1 MSDALQ
7 LQAIQVM
14 LQNASATGILF
25 NKQKALDNY
34 LNKIGPMKVIHEHI
48 FTQVAIQHGTSATI
62 EKVNVYTLDNF
73 DTDLHIEAAH
83 HLLNTELAKCSYDT
97 AKYARA
103 EKVLFSPE
111 KPFTTEQ
118 MLYTNEKNEN
128 LTVDDLVR
136 VTKYSLA
143 FIELMDPDDKNIE
156 LASAAATV
164 FHGIQSTLN
173 NQRQPIPISTK
184 LHIANGF
191 LATVIKANIKDTDTK
206 RGITIAS
213 TLIDLVIDFFSGK

>member
-1 MSDALQ
+1 MSNTLQ

-34 LNKIGPMKVIHEHI
+34 LNKIGPMKVIHEYI
-48 FTQVAIQHGTSATI
+48 FAQVASQHCTSATI

-73 DTDLHIEAAH
+73 NTDLHIEAAH
-83 HLLNTELAKCSYDT
+83 HLLNKELAKCSYDT
-97 AKYARA
+97 EKYARA
-103 EKVLFSPE
+103 EQVLFSPE
-111 KPFTTEQ
+111 KPFTPELV
-118 MLYTNEKNEN
+118 LYTNEKNET
-128 LTVDDLVR
+128 LRVDDLLR

-143 FIELMDPDDKNIE
+143 FVEVMNPNDKNIE
-156 LASAAATV
+156 LASAATTV
-164 FHGIQSTLN
+164 FQGIQAALN
-173 NQRQPIPISTK
+173 NQSQPIPISTK

-191 LATVIKANIKDTDTK
+191 LATVVKANIKDSDTK

>member
-48 FTQVAIQHGTSATI
+48 FTQVAIQHGTYATI

-97 AKYARA
+97 EKYAKA
-103 EKVLFSPE
+103 EKILFSPKE
-111 KPFTTEQ
+111 SFTHDHI
-118 MLYTNEKNEN
+118 LYTNERNET
-128 LTVDDLVR
+128 LKVDELLQ
-136 VTKYSLA
+136 VTKYSIA
-143 FIELMDPDDKNIE
+143 FAELMDPDDKNIE

-164 FHGIQSTLN
+164 FHGIQATLN
-173 NQRQPIPISTK
+173 NQKQPIPISTK

-191 LATVIKANIKDTDTK
+191 LATVVKANIKDTDTK
-206 RGITIAS
+206 RGIIIAS
-213 TLIDLVIDFFSGK
+213 TLIDLAIDFFTGK

>member
-1 MSDALQ
+1 MSDTLQ

-62 EKVNVYTLDNF
+62 EKVNVYTF

-83 HLLNTELAKCSYDT
+83 HLLNTELAKRSYDT

-118 MLYTNEKNEN
+118 RLYTNEKNEK
-128 LTVDDLVR
+128 LTVDGLVR

-143 FIELMDPDDKNIE
+143 FVELMDPDDKNIE

-164 FHGIQSTLN
+164 FQGIQATLS
-173 NQRQPIPISTK
+173 NQNQPIPISTK

-191 LATVIKANIKDTDTK
+191 LSTVVKANIKDTDTK